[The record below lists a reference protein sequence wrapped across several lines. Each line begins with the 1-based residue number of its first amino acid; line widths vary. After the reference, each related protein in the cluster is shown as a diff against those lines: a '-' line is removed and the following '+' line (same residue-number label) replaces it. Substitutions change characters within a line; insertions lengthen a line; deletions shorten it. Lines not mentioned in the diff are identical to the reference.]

1 MSGTIPY
8 GIAPF
13 SNLNL
18 YGLRPHAD
26 YAQQDRNQKE
36 RSVDIDVASPEQIKL
51 WHNLP

>member
-26 YAQQDRNQKE
+26 YEQQDRNQKE